1 MTGRSDTRMT
11 QRVLVE
17 APAEIVSEIN
27 DNAATLHDWA
37 QRVHPRVQFSAQAA
51 RDATEALYAY
61 CLLFKIGW
69 K

>member
-1 MTGRSDTRMT
+1 MAVGSDNRHT

-17 APAEIVSEIN
+17 VPAEIVSEIN
-27 DNAATLHDWA
+27 DNSAVLHDWVK
-37 QRVHPRVQFSAQAA
+37 RVYPRVQFSAQAA
-51 RDATEALYAY
+51 RDAIEAVYAY